1 MKDSGSHLNLS
12 SSSSNIINWNN
23 IIKKEARSITNNIY
37 IGSIQG
43 LYEPFIVV
51 EKQGA
56 LNQKRYF
63 IPKDLLKEYDDIAV
77 YFRTEGIS
85 TIIITEK
92 RDQEEEA
99 LRKNNSTNVIVFDKT
114 SLPLKKAKETAIDL
128 KGVLHTVG
136 KVVAVAVAER
146 IISLLNNAMKFTN
159 SFGLT
164 STLKAK
170 QSMTSKEELKA
181 IHKRLLKKLGV
192 NKQCYYGELLTI
204 FRINLSNLLKNYSVQ
219 GNLAHLYNFLA
230 IKHLISL
237 FHLYVKSKLTNRS

>member
-12 SSSSNIINWNN
+12 SNSNIINWNN

-37 IGSIQG
+37 LGSIQG

-51 EKQGA
+51 EKKGV
-56 LNQKRYF
+56 LNQKTYF

-146 IISLLNNAMKFTN
+146 IINLLDYAMKFTN

-164 STLKAK
+164 STLEAK

-192 NKQCYYGELLTI
+192 NKQYYYGELLTV

-237 FHLYVKSKLTNRS
+237 FHLYVKSKLTNRR

>member
-1 MKDSGSHLNLS
+1 
-12 SSSSNIINWNN
+12 
-23 IIKKEARSITNNIY
+23 
-37 IGSIQG
+37 
-43 LYEPFIVV
+43 
-51 EKQGA
+51 
-56 LNQKRYF
+56 
-63 IPKDLLKEYDDIAV
+63 LLKEYDDIAV

-136 KVVAVAVAER
+136 KVVAER
-146 IISLLNNAMKFTN
+146 IINLLGYAMKFTN

-164 STLKAK
+164 SNSEAK

-192 NKQCYYGELLTI
+192 NKQYYYGELLTV
-204 FRINLSNLLKNYSVQ
+204 FRLNLSNLLKNYSVQ

-237 FHLYVKSKLTNRS
+237 FHLYVKSKLTNRR

>member
-12 SSSSNIINWNN
+12 SNSNIINWNN

-51 EKQGA
+51 EKKGV

-114 SLPLKKAKETAIDL
+114 SLPLKKAKETAIDI

-146 IISLLNNAMKFTN
+146 IINLLDYAMKFTN
-159 SFGLT
+159 EFGLT
-164 STLKAK
+164 STL
-170 QSMTSKEELKA
+170 
-181 IHKRLLKKLGV
+181 
-192 NKQCYYGELLTI
+192 
-204 FRINLSNLLKNYSVQ
+204 
-219 GNLAHLYNFLA
+219 AHLHHEYTSVK
-230 IKHLISL
+230 IKARNSIST
-237 FHLYVKSKLTNRS
+237 S

>member
-1 MKDSGSHLNLS
+1 MEDSGSHLNL

-51 EKQGA
+51 EKQGI

-63 IPKDLLKEYDDIAV
+63 IPKDLLKEYDDVAV

-146 IISLLNNAMKFTN
+146 IINLLDYAMKFTN
-159 SFGLT
+159 EFGLT
-164 STLKAK
+164 STLEAK

-181 IHKRLLKKLGV
+181 IHKRLLKKLVV
-192 NKQCYYGELLTI
+192 NKQCYYGELVTI

-219 GNLAHLYNFLA
+219 GNLAHLYNFPA

-237 FHLYVKSKLTNRS
+237 FHLYVKSKPTNRS

>member
-1 MKDSGSHLNLS
+1 MKYSGSHHNPS
-12 SSSSNIINWNN
+12 SSSSIINWNN

-37 IGSIQG
+37 LGSIQG

-51 EKQGA
+51 EKKGV

-114 SLPLKKAKETAIDL
+114 SLPLKKAKETAVDL

-136 KVVAVAVAER
+136 KVVGER
-146 IISLLNNAMKFTN
+146 IIN
-159 SFGLT
+159 
-164 STLKAK
+164 
-170 QSMTSKEELKA
+170 
-181 IHKRLLKKLGV
+181 RL
-192 NKQCYYGELLTI
+192 
-204 FRINLSNLLKNYSVQ
+204 
-219 GNLAHLYNFLA
+219 
-230 IKHLISL
+230 
-237 FHLYVKSKLTNRS
+237 